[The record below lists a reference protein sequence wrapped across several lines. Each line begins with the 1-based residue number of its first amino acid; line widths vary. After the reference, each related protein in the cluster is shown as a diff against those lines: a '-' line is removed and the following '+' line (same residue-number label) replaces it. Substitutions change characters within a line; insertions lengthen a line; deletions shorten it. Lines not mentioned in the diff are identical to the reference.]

1 MNNPI
6 VFPSLVPLMATYRT
20 YFMRSETDT
29 FCGHYVNVLR
39 TYKTDT
45 ENASANTDPSE
56 VSCQIYAMAQ
66 EGVPTAF
73 LQWHRSAGR
82 GGSAQIALL
91 HSVSSYINRM
101 GVLPSPWDNL
111 SFISKGEV
119 TCGTAMCAETQTWRK
134 FESTKLSTPPPFVGI
149 FLKRNLMQVEA
160 WSCFRGAIVDAK
172 ATLVCRPIIYW
183 LQVAL
188 RSKIVVDQP

>member
-1 MNNPI
+1 MADPTGRPI
-6 VFPSLVPLMATYRT
+6 FVPLLATYRD
-20 YFMRSETDT
+20 YFARAETDT

-45 ENASANTDPSE
+45 ENAAANTDPSE

-82 GGSAQIALL
+82 GGSAHIALL

-101 GVLPSPWDNL
+101 GMLPSPWDNL

-134 FESTKLSTPPPFVGI
+134 FESTKLSTPPPFRGD
-149 FLKRNLMQVEA
+149 LLEA
-160 WSCFRGAIVDAK
+160 QSDA
-172 ATLVCRPIIYW
+172 
-183 LQVAL
+183 
-188 RSKIVVDQP
+188 S